1 MAWRALFPAPRAP
14 QLVLI
19 WGAGAKENGEGQ
31 PGVSAEQPQHAGL
44 GTDEGG
50 ELVHV
55 DHAISFEDFI
65 KGQTKP

>member
-1 MAWRALFPAPRAP
+1 MPLPVPGAHQPV
-14 QLVLI
+14 LV

-44 GTDEGG
+44 GTNKGG
-50 ELVHV
+50 KLVHV
-55 DHAISFEDFI
+55 DQAISFEDFV

>member
-1 MAWRALFPAPRAP
+1 MPGAP
-14 QLVLI
+14 QSVLVG
-19 WGAGAKENGEGQ
+19 GAGAEENGEGQ

-44 GTDEGG
+44 GTNEGG

-55 DHAISFEDFI
+55 DQAIGFEDFV